1 MDKKE
6 LEILLQRC
14 GGFRNPKIKLEQYT
28 TPAPL
33 AAELLTLALLKG
45 DITSKVVFDL
55 GCGTGRL
62 GIGAALLGAKH
73 VFCVDIDV
81 EALRIARENAE
92 KFALDNIEFILADVR
107 DVSGR
112 AETVVQNPPFGVHVR
127 GADRVFLEKALE
139 IAPVVYSIH
148 KRETREFVR
157 RYVRSLGGEVEEVVE
172 RRFELPRSYDFHRKE
187 RKIIRVDIYRIRRLG
202 DG

>member
-1 MDKKE
+1 VDKKE

-14 GGFRNPKIKLEQYT
+14 VGFRNPKIKLEQYT

-73 VFCVDIDV
+73 VFCVDIDA

-148 KRETREFVR
+148 KRETREFVH